1 MLLIVLFLE
10 CMFTPKLVWTKAQ
23 ICLAAQTETAI
34 KRNSVIYH
42 VKNYL
47 RYMLWYFLIYVMILK
62 CGVLLIL
69 KLLMV
74 LWHKVILVEH
84 HYSVSSPLEL
94 LNIGADYQLSE
105 NRHPR
110 QCYKMILDV
119 TLRPHKVNIWIAQD
133 VEMQNWCMSFKTFS
147 DTFYY
152 KHFKS
157 LLDVER

>member
-1 MLLIVLFLE
+1 
-10 CMFTPKLVWTKAQ
+10 MFKLKSQ
-23 ICLAAQTETAI
+23 
-34 KRNSVIYH
+34 
-42 VKNYL
+42 
-47 RYMLWYFLIYVMILK
+47 
-62 CGVLLIL
+62 
-69 KLLMV
+69 MV